1 MATSG
6 TGDGLEILLEVRPRS
21 ISGDLGPRGA
31 ALEDFRSRADE
42 IIESVAQVTTQ
53 FRSRFEQLLTPEGD
67 GRWDVDTIEIGFD
80 LAVQAEA
87 GVVIAKAS
95 TSATLSAKLTL
106 KSRRG
111 RQ

>member
-6 TGDGLEILLEVRPRS
+6 NSDGPEILLEVRPKS
-21 ISGDLGPRGA
+21 VSGDLAPRGA
-31 ALEDFRSRADE
+31 TLEDFRMRAAE
-42 IIESVAQVTTQ
+42 IAESVAQVTTQ
-53 FRSRFEQLLTPEGD
+53 FRSRLEGLLAPEGE
-67 GRWDVDTIEIGFD
+67 GRWEVDAIEIGFD

-106 KSRRG
+106 KSR
-111 RQ
+111 QDKK